1 MKKFSIQSI
10 TILVNKEKQL
20 ITSFENK
27 TDKFI
32 LYSKINNLAEEND
45 LFQVM
50 EFSEELNIT
59 PKKKFNDM
67 NFHIKVNSTNKL
79 NTLYHGDNITYFLK
93 NNKNI
98 IISNPNYKPI
108 LFNGKIFN
116 NDNTNTNTDKNIL
129 VNSEEPEKLNIIKSD
144 EKKAGLIDSIL
155 NKTNKEDTEKDKQ
168 KKELDEKHKKLIEY
182 EKHRKDMEEKQKKIL
197 EEEKE
202 KQKKLLEEEE
212 AVKKKL
218 ADEEETN
225 NKKLAEEEEAKKK
238 KLVAEEAKKKKLVAE
253 EEAKK
258 KKLAAE
264 EEEAKKKKLAAEE
277 EAKKKKLV
285 AEEEAKKKKLAVEE
299 EEAKKKKLDAE
310 EEEAKKKKLAVE
322 EEEAKKKKLVT
333 EQKEQEEQEKQ
344 KKILKS
350 TSSEINKEEKIN
362 LEKIVNDFNSLFN
375 EKDNNKEII
384 NSSDNNKEII
394 NSSDNKEIINSSDNN
409 HESKIIVQTILPP
422 YGQPL
427 TQTLVE
433 INKNNEKV
441 EKIQKIQKVEK
452 VVNNEIIKP
461 FEELQPVMSNTSEK
475 FMSNEYILS
484 INYQNTTY
492 NLNTINLEPKPDLN
506 FSNLYKTEISKNNI
520 INTYLLTFNLEI
532 KNNSYLLNLLNQKY
546 LINKINNSIVLTN
559 LVSKHS
565 QIIKNN
571 DIFKIGN
578 YDFLL
583 YSNSTLIIPVIN
595 KKIFDN
601 RYGTSYNA
609 FVPRVKNL

>member
-1 MKKFSIQSI
+1 M
-10 TILVNKEKQL
+10 
-20 ITSFENK
+20 
-27 TDKFI
+27 
-32 LYSKINNLAEEND
+32 
-45 LFQVM
+45 
-50 EFSEELNIT
+50 
-59 PKKKFNDM
+59 
-67 NFHIKVNSTNKL
+67 
-79 NTLYHGDNITYFLK
+79 
-93 NNKNI
+93 
-98 IISNPNYKPI
+98 
-108 LFNGKIFN
+108 
-116 NDNTNTNTDKNIL
+116 
-129 VNSEEPEKLNIIKSD
+129 
-144 EKKAGLIDSIL
+144 
-155 NKTNKEDTEKDKQ
+155 
-168 KKELDEKHKKLIEY
+168 
-182 EKHRKDMEEKQKKIL
+182 
-197 EEEKE
+197 
-202 KQKKLLEEEE
+202 
-212 AVKKKL
+212 
-218 ADEEETN
+218 
-225 NKKLAEEEEAKKK
+225 
-238 KLVAEEAKKKKLVAE
+238 
-253 EEAKK
+253 
-258 KKLAAE
+258 
-264 EEEAKKKKLAAEE
+264 
-277 EAKKKKLV
+277 
-285 AEEEAKKKKLAVEE
+285 
-299 EEAKKKKLDAE
+299 
-310 EEEAKKKKLAVE
+310 
-322 EEEAKKKKLVT
+322 
-333 EQKEQEEQEKQ
+333 
-344 KKILKS
+344 
-350 TSSEINKEEKIN
+350 
-362 LEKIVNDFNSLFN
+362 
-375 EKDNNKEII
+375 
-384 NSSDNNKEII
+384 
-394 NSSDNKEIINSSDNN
+394 
-409 HESKIIVQTILPP
+409 QTILPP